1 MQLKG
6 YADKDDYA
14 EAQQAE
20 LAAAI
25 EAGTKAIGAAESIEA
40 VDKALADA
48 KAAIDAIK
56 TLAELEA
63 EKLPFVDVAEGVWY
77 YDAVKYVYTE
87 KLFNGTDETTFSPE
101 GTMTRAMLVTVLYR
115 MAGEPD
121 VSSLTTRFTD
131 LDAESYYY
139 NAVLWATENGITKGA
154 DQPHFSPKPGELIER
169 RCCA

>member
-1 MQLKG
+1 
-6 YADKDDYA
+6 
-14 EAQQAE
+14 
-20 LAAAI
+20 
-25 EAGTKAIGAAESIEA
+25 
-40 VDKALADA
+40 
-48 KAAIDAIK
+48 
-56 TLAELEA
+56 
-63 EKLPFVDVAEGVWY
+63 
-77 YDAVKYVYTE
+77 
-87 KLFNGTDETTFSPE
+87 
-101 GTMTRAMLVTVLYR
+101 MTRAMRVTVLYR